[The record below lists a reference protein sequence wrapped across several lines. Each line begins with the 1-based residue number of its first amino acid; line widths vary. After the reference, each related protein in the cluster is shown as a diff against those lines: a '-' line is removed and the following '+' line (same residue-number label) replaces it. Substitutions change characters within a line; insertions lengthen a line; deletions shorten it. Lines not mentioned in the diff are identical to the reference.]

1 MGNNFAG
8 QHASNTNKRQA
19 TGNSESSDFAH
30 PHPQQTKH
38 RASPAPDLQ
47 QPAPQPP
54 PPPLVPAVKTP
65 KEKLDDIAKELEHLA
80 NETGTVKSGCG
91 EGDKLYRRLDEYIT
105 RCLLKLDEIERSEEI
120 NTFRKSLINL
130 SNKLLDRVQSIAS
143 GTSEPTVASE
153 SAAGIVSE
161 AAAASAVN
169 EPDVSMETAESS
181 SENDN
186 KTPTT
191 DSIQHT
197 NPESKEEASAMES
210 TTSANTE
217 PVAAKNA
224 DELVN

>member
-1 MGNNFAG
+1 MGNNFTG

-30 PHPQQTKH
+30 PHPQPQTKH

-47 QPAPQPP
+47 QPPAPP
-54 PPPLVPAVKTP
+54 PPVVPAVKTP

-80 NETGTVKSGCG
+80 NETGTVKNGCG

-130 SNKLLDRVQSIAS
+130 SNKLLDRLQSIAS
-143 GTSEPTVASE
+143 GTAESIVESEPVA
-153 SAAGIVSE
+153 AMVSE
-161 AAAASAVN
+161 AVN
-169 EPDVSMETAESS
+169 EPDVSMETTESS
-181 SENDN
+181 SENN
-186 KTPTT
+186 IKTPTTT

-197 NPESKEEASAMES
+197 NPEGKEEAYAME
-210 TTSANTE
+210 TTTPGPNTE
-217 PVAAKNA
+217 PMVAKSA